1 MRTNLIMAFLAICV
15 LTGCTS
21 QSGDLTPPDNPK
33 MPGHNNPYH
42 ITIEEALQNLDDY
55 FTTNNE
61 GKTRSNGQ
69 VPKVK
74 DVVAIHDSRG
84 ATRSSSAST
93 NDTAA
98 LLYVANFDQQQG
110 FAILSADKRISSLIL
125 AVTEGGNI
133 TDKSNLLVDQSDRIL
148 FNEFPL
154 VGPGFFTD
162 TIQGETE
169 TFINPNTIDFT
180 NVEANDTLIGNLD
193 VSAYTPLNSSINSRI
208 SLATQME
215 MMILDMALDYAH
227 NSINHHDNTFEPIK
241 PNPNHNNDP
250 DAPGGPYISGKE
262 TDIVI
267 VGPLLGKFKTWD
279 QSPYLN
285 IYFPKRFSF
294 KKRKRVRVPT
304 GCYPLALAKIMAY
317 NQYPG
322 MFSFNGHAFDW
333 NVIRDDR
340 EGKYEET
347 ALFLKAIAE
356 CCSALYFGDGTFVFP
371 LKAKQFMSSVGYR
384 NVDNK
389 NYSFDRVKQ
398 MIDANRPLAMC
409 AYPAKGIFSSQAW
422 NIDGY
427 RTSKKADK
435 NIKMVH
441 CDFGWGGDYNG
452 YYIDGIFDLDS
463 SDNIYDG
470 THGDS
475 KNNYKHYQHVMI
487 YNMNQ

>member
-1 MRTNLIMAFLAICV
+1 MKSNLIMAFLAICV

-21 QSGDLTPPDNPK
+21 QSRDLTPPDNLEIQ
-33 MPGHNNPYH
+33 GNNNPYH

-55 FTTNNE
+55 FTANNE

-74 DVVAIHDSRG
+74 EVVAINDSRG

-110 FAILSADKRISSLIL
+110 FAILSADKRISSLVL

-133 TDKSNLLVDQSDRIL
+133 SGKSSLLVGQSDRLL
-148 FNEFPL
+148 FSEFPL
-154 VGPGFFTD
+154 TGPGFFTD

-180 NVEANDTLIGNLD
+180 TVEANDTLVGNLD
-193 VSAYTPLNSSINSRI
+193 VAEYTPLNSNINHHI
-208 SLATQME
+208 SLRTQME
-215 MMILDMALDYAH
+215 VMILDMALDYAH
-227 NSINHHDNTFEPIK
+227 NSTNHPDNTYEHYKIDPSINF
-241 PNPNHNNDP
+241 PNYP
-250 DAPGGPYISGKE
+250 DGPYVSQQE
-262 TDIVI
+262 TDVVI
-267 VGPLLGKFKTWD
+267 VGPFLTDYKYWA

-285 IYFPKRFSF
+285 IYFPKKS
-294 KKRKRVRVPT
+294 KNVRAST

-322 MFSFNGHAFDW
+322 MFSFNGHTFDW
-333 NVIRDDR
+333 NIIRNYR
-340 EGKYEET
+340 YGRSEET

-356 CCSALYFGDGTFVFP
+356 GCDALYFSKGTFVFP
-371 LKAKQFMSSVGYR
+371 FKAKQFMSSVGYR
-384 NVDNK
+384 KVDNK
-389 NYSFDRVKQ
+389 KYSFNRVKQ
-398 MIDANRPLAMC
+398 MIDAKRPLAIC
-409 AYPAKGIFSSQAW
+409 AYPAKGIISAHAW

-427 RTSKKADK
+427 RTSKRGGRDV
-435 NIKMVH
+435 KMVH
-441 CDFGWGGDYNG
+441 CDFGWSGDYNG

-470 THGDS
+470 AHGDS
-475 KNNYKHYQHVMI
+475 RNNYKHYQRVMI
-487 YNMNQ
+487 YNMN